1 MRRWRFDEGSS
12 RDGFAVMKDS
22 SSETSQVGG
31 PNKLIDCGR
40 CRARLLLVWS
50 QIEHEICASKEA
62 GVDFICSV
70 CNDVIGQAF
79 RCRVCNTTV
88 VLDLTVNNTPG
99 RCFCGQVVPGARMGS
114 KHKIPLA

>member
-1 MRRWRFDEGSS
+1 MEHRSSEASEVGGSS
-12 RDGFAVMKDS
+12 
-22 SSETSQVGG
+22 
-31 PNKLIDCGR
+31 KLIDCGR
-40 CRARLLLVWS
+40 CRARLLLVWAE
-50 QIEHEICASKEA
+50 IEREIYAAGEA

-79 RCRVCNTTV
+79 RCRVCNATV
-88 VLDLTVNNTPG
+88 VLDLTVNNTPA